1 MVRCCFG
8 ILCVCT
14 TCNNNNISWQLHR
27 LAEMIWLMYVVTT
40 DTLFL
45 QEYLLFIARNLL
57 RAPDTVCKTRQ
68 EGKTIY

>member
-1 MVRCCFG
+1 MVRCCYG
-8 ILCVCT
+8 ILQVCT
-14 TCNNNNISWQLHR
+14 TCNTSWQLHR
-27 LAEMIWLMYVVTT
+27 LAEMIWITYVATT

-45 QEYLLFIARNLL
+45 QEYLLFIARDLL

>member
-1 MVRCCFG
+1 MLRCCFG

-14 TCNNNNISWQLHR
+14 TCSNNNTSWQLHR
-27 LAEMIWLMYVVTT
+27 LAEMIWIMCVATT

-45 QEYLLFIARNLL
+45 QEYLLFIARDLL
-57 RAPDTVCKTRQ
+57 RALDTVCKTRQ